1 MAKQF
6 TLGKE
11 ERLKSRKIIEEIFNE
26 GKSFASGSIRVNY
39 LFTEK
44 GPGLQFGAGASTRN
58 FKKSVDRNR
67 IKRRLRESWRLQKL
81 DLSKLLL
88 QQNRKLAVFFIYTG
102 KELPEYKAVYDA
114 TAKAIIKLEKIINTA
129 G

>member
-1 MAKQF
+1 MARRF

-11 ERLKSRKIIEEIFNE
+11 ERLKSRKIIEELFNE

-39 LFTEK
+39 MFTEN
-44 GPGLQFGAGASTRN
+44 GSGLQFGVSASTRN

-67 IKRRLRESWRLQKL
+67 IKRRMREAWRLQKL
-81 DLSKLLL
+81 SLVELLL
-88 QQNRKLAVFFIYTG
+88 QQNRSLAVFFIYTG

-114 TAKAIIKLEKIINTA
+114 TTKAISKLGKIINSA